1 MKKELEP
8 SLLAFDL
15 KKIDLQI
22 REIKQLG
29 LKSIHYD
36 VMDNIFVPNTAFD
49 TEWLDLIKSNNLS
62 CSVHFM
68 VKEPLNWIKRFV
80 NYKNIYAITF
90 HPEAVSKQEAK
101 EILTFIKSHNVLA
114 GVAIKPHTD
123 HKKYEDLIEL
133 SDIITVMGVEPGFGG
148 QGFIKETTMKNLK
161 YVSEL
166 KKNKKLKLIVQLDG
180 GVNLEVIKKT
190 YKFVDNFVSGSFFMK
205 QENKKEIL
213 KLINEI

>member
-68 VKEPLNWIKRFV
+68 VKDPLNWIKRFIK
-80 NYKNIYAITF
+80 YKSIYAITF

-101 EILTFIKSHNVLA
+101 EILTFIKSHKILA
-114 GVAIKPHTD
+114 GVAIKPYTN

-133 SDIITVMGVEPGFGG
+133 SDIITIMGVEPGFGG
-148 QGFIKETTMKNLK
+148 QKFIEEATLKNLK

-166 KKNKKLKLIVQLDG
+166 KKKKKTKLIIQLDG
-180 GVNLEVIKKT
+180 GVNLEIIKKT

>member
-36 VMDNIFVPNTAFD
+36 VMDNIFVPNTAFN
-49 TEWLDLIKSNNLS
+49 TEWLNLIKSNNLT

-68 VKEPLNWIKRFV
+68 VKEPLNWIKRFIK
-80 NYKNIYAITF
+80 YKNIYAITF
-90 HPEAVSKQEAK
+90 HPEVVSKEEAK
-101 EILTFIKSHNVLA
+101 QILTFIKSHNILA
-114 GVAIKPHTD
+114 GVAIKPYTN
-123 HKKYEDLIEL
+123 HKKYEDLIDL
-133 SDIITVMGVEPGFGG
+133 SDIITIMGVEPGFGG
-148 QGFIKETTMKNLK
+148 QSFIEETTMKNLK

-166 KKNKKLKLIVQLDG
+166 KKNKKLKLIIQLDG